1 MALKPPD
8 SQRFNNNNCIICQN
22 YDWQAVSQM
31 LPEDIFIIK
40 YIHILT
46 AKYMLQHLCCLIQK
60 KNTLGYKNF
69 LKVQFFPPF
78 LPSLLCLSFPALIF
92 RANVQ
97 SLTCWTSFNDP
108 FSSPM
113 GGNILLVL
121 TTDVF
126 KSLFIFFNVVGT

>member
-40 YIHILT
+40 YIHIVM
-46 AKYMLQHLCCLIQK
+46 AKYMLQHLCCFIQK
-60 KNTLGYKNF
+60 KKYFRLQKISQSTI
-69 LKVQFFPPF
+69 FPPF

-126 KSLFIFFNVVGT
+126 KSLFIFFNVAGT